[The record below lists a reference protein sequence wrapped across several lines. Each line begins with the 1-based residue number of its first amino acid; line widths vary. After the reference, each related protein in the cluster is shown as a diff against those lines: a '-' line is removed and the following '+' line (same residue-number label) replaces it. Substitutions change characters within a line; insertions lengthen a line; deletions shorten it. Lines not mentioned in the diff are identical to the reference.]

1 MNILKSGAFTAF
13 GVTFAHAVAA
23 GPFDG
28 VYRQSA
34 EADCTAIGVEGG
46 ALKIEGGVF
55 TGVDNSC
62 RMERPVSIVDMDAKI
77 YDMVCTGEGSD
88 WQARAI
94 VMRAADGGIVMMWD
108 GYAFKYEACPAAVP
122 DEEDEEAGAK
132 PAFAIEPPEGDA
144 PDG

>member
-1 MNILKSGAFTAF
+1 MTTLKSGLIAVF
-13 GVTFAHAVAA
+13 GTTFAYAAGA

-28 VYRQSA
+28 VYKQSA
-34 EADCTAIGVEGG
+34 EADCAAIGEDGG
-46 ALKIEGGVF
+46 ALRIESGVF

-77 YDMVCTGEGSD
+77 YDMICTGEGSD

-94 VMRAADGGIVMMWD
+94 VMRAVDGGIIMMWD

-122 DEEDEEAGAK
+122 PDEAGGDAAPE
-132 PAFAIEPPEGDA
+132 PALVIEPPEEDA
-144 PDG
+144 GG